1 MAGLIAQGPIAPAPI
16 APGRTARRRA
26 LRDTPTRTLISSA
39 QLNRPGGRII
49 YRIVLTLV
57 IVVFTLVFIG
67 PLYFLFSDGLKSTQ
81 EAIQVPPTII
91 PAHVHPS
98 TYVTAWSRVGIGRLL
113 FNTLYYAFGALALQ
127 LIFDVAAA
135 YALSKLR
142 PVLGNVIFLMMLATL
157 MIPSTVLVVP
167 QYLTVASLPIL
178 HLNLI
183 GSPAAI
189 WLPSVANAFNIFLL
203 KRFFDSIPREL
214 MEAAAIDGASPLRTL
229 RKIVLPMSRPILGVV
244 SIFAVVAVWKDFLWP
259 LLVEG
264 GYNPSRETLNVGI
277 WQAVSTTPQN
287 IIIAASAIAALPTVV
302 FFLIFQRNIMSGL
315 TAGALKG

>member
-1 MAGLIAQGPIAPAPI
+1 VAGLTVQAA
-16 APGRTARRRA
+16 TAASRRA
-26 LRDTPTRTLISSA
+26 AAREPQTRTLISSA
-39 QLNRPGGRII
+39 QLSRPGSKAAYRII
-49 YRIVLTLV
+49 LTLV

-91 PAHVHPS
+91 PAHMHPS
-98 TYVTAWSRVGIGRLL
+98 TYVTAWNRVGVGRLL
-113 FNTLYYAFGALALQ
+113 FNTLYYAFGALACQ
-127 LIFDVAAA
+127 LIFDVTAA
-135 YALSKLR
+135 YAFSKLR
-142 PVLGNVIFLMMLATL
+142 PALGNALFFMMLATL

-167 QYLTVASLPIL
+167 QYLTIASLPIL

-189 WLPSVANAFNIFLL
+189 WLPSVANGFNIFLL
-203 KRFFDSIPREL
+203 KRFFDSIPDEL
-214 MEAAAIDGASPLRTL
+214 MMAAAIDGATPLRAL
-229 RKIVLPMSRPILGVV
+229 RRIVLPMSRPILGVV

-264 GYNPSRETLNVGI
+264 GYNPTRETLNVGI
-277 WQAVSTTPQN
+277 SQAVSTTPQN
-287 IIIAASAIAALPTVV
+287 IVIAASAMAAVPTIV

-315 TAGALKG
+315 TAGSLKG